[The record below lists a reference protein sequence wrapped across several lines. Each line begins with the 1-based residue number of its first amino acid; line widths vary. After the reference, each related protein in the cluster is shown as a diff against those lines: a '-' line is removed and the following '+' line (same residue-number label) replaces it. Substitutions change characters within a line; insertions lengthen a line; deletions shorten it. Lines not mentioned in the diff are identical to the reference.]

1 MTINDIRRIISQGEG
16 VVIEFKDATGGVPS
30 SFYESAVSMSNTDG
44 GVILLG
50 VDDDRTIM
58 GLTVEDCKQMQ
69 TDLVTALNESD
80 CVWPSIFVQPFTV
93 TLPEGAI
100 LVCQLTAS
108 SQVHEY
114 KGDIYVREDEADIC
128 ITDNQQRIGDLYLRK
143 RNFFTETIIYPYM
156 TMDDLDAALFDKARS
171 LIRGYRSDHPWLM
184 LSNEELLKSS
194 SLRTKDYQTGK
205 EGLTLAAAL
214 VFGKDT
220 TIQSILP
227 AYKVEAMV
235 RIQNTD
241 RWDDRLMPPLR
252 TNLIDTYLQL
262 KAFVNKHLPEKF
274 YMEGDQ
280 RIDLRDK
287 IFREVVANCIVHREY
302 TSSYATELIITAGEV
317 RITNPNRPLFHG
329 FINRN
334 NFSPYP
340 KNPNLRKFFT
350 AFGWTEEIGSGVRNT
365 SHYLPLYSGGALPS
379 FEEREIFVTSLPLV
393 HYTFGP
399 YVTRFA
405 AWLSLPVDASLQLME
420 SLADM
425 EIPER
430 LHDATFE
437 DVLLDLVPSW
447 VEKGTKLPEL
457 LFAKHQQLTK
467 EEIEKVPGWNEK
479 GTKLLHK
486 KLWYVVGVLALC
498 GQPTS
503 LAQLMGV
510 FDYKNR
516 KTFRENYMNPL
527 RSLGFIEP
535 TNPDKQSSP
544 DTKYVTSELGKAFL
558 MGNFGRS

>member
-1 MTINDIRRIISQGEG
+1 MTIEDIRHIISQGEDFT
-16 VVIEFKDATGGVPS
+16 IEFKDAVGGTPS

-50 VDDDRTIM
+50 VDDDGTVM
-58 GLTVEDCKQMQ
+58 GLTTEACKHMQ
-69 TDLVTALNESD
+69 KDVVTALNEPD
-80 CVWPSIFVQPFTV
+80 CVWPSIYVQPFIV
-93 TLPEGAI
+93 SHPQGEI
-100 LVCQLTAS
+100 LVCQIVAS
-108 SQVHEY
+108 SQVHQY
-114 KGDIYVREDEADIC
+114 KEKIYIREHDSDID
-128 ITDNQQRIGDLYLRK
+128 ITDNQQKIGDLYLRK
-143 RNFFTETIIYPYM
+143 RNFFTESKIYPHL
-156 TMDDLDAALFDKARS
+156 TMGDLDASLFDKARA
-171 LIRGYRSDHPWLM
+171 LIRGYRSDHPWLT
-184 LSNEELLKSS
+184 LDNEALLKSS
-194 SLRTKDYQTGK
+194 SLWVKDFQNGE

-220 TIQSILP
+220 TIQAILP

-252 TNLIDTYLQL
+252 TNLIDTYLEL
-262 KAFVNKHLPEKF
+262 KAFINKHLPEKF

-280 RIDLRDK
+280 RVDLRDK

-302 TSSYATELIITAGEV
+302 TSAYATELLITKGEV
-317 RITNPNRPLFHG
+317 RITNPNKPLFHG

-334 NFSPYP
+334 DFAPYP

-365 SHYLPLYSGGALPS
+365 SRYLPLYSDGALPS
-379 FEEREIFVTSLPLV
+379 FEEKEIFVTRLPLR
-393 HYTFGP
+393 HYTLGV
-399 YVTRFA
+399 YA
-405 AWLSLPVDASLQLME
+405 LKLSKWLALPVDASAHLE
-420 SLADM
+420 KSLAGM
-425 EIPER
+425 EMPER
-430 LHDATFE
+430 LHDASWE
-437 DVLLDLVPSW
+437 EVLLDLVPSW
-447 VEKGTKLPEL
+447 VEKGTRLKEMQ
-457 LFAKHQQLTK
+457 FAKSQQITR

-479 GTKLLHK
+479 GTTLLHK

-503 LAQLMGV
+503 LAQLMAF

-516 KTFRENYMNPL
+516 KTFRKNYMNPL

-558 MGNFGRS
+558 MGQRS